1 MITSLEFWTHV
12 GNWSLVGAV
21 GFTLLLIL
29 ASITKAFQLV
39 RDEEGL
45 FRKPMPLGGWI
56 VMAGFFLTI
65 FLFFIAAAYF
75 GLLIKG
81 MSPSFWVLWLM
92 NFLIFF
98 TLLLFDTFIID
109 ILILVLW
116 HPAFLKLPDKE
127 MFVSITFH
135 LKTMLFGT
143 IFNIVA
149 SFISSL
155 AAWLLF
161 F

>member
-1 MITSLEFWTHV
+1 MITSLEFWTYV
-12 GNWSLVGAV
+12 GKWSLVGAA
-21 GFTLLLIL
+21 GFTILLIL
-29 ASITKAFQLV
+29 AKVTKAFQLV

-45 FRKPMPLGGWI
+45 FRKPMPLGGW
-56 VMAGFFLTI
+56 MALAGFVLAI

-75 GLLIKG
+75 GLHQKG
-81 MSPSFWVLWLM
+81 ISPSFWTLWLM

-116 HPAFLKLPDKE
+116 HPAFLKLPD
-127 MFVSITFH
+127 MDVHTSILFH

-143 IFNIVA
+143 IFSIVV
-149 SFISSL
+149 SFVVSL
-155 AAWLLF
+155 AAWLRF